1 MPSRQFHK
9 GQDIYHPQ
17 IPACAGSRS
26 YISGMRCD
34 IYHLQIPA
42 VAGTCK
48 CFLLS
53 KCGIYCV
60 NTCYCRLVTV
70 YMIGGW
76 YAPPDNPCCCR
87 LKICRILKNKVYIT
101 LKYLLLQAERDF
113 SLYLWLVYA
122 AIKYLLMQAVEE
134 LNKRQHGYIPP
145 TNTCCCRHPL
155 TAWQN
160 PPGYIPP

>member
-9 GQDIYHPQ
+9 GQDIYHPQIPACAGLSLFGKEYQPDIYHPQ

-101 LKYLLLQAERDF
+101 LKYLPLQA
-113 SLYLWLVYA
+113 
-122 AIKYLLMQAVEE
+122 
-134 LNKRQHGYIPP
+134 
-145 TNTCCCRHPL
+145 
-155 TAWQN
+155 
-160 PPGYIPP
+160 